1 MRGLYLALPV
11 MALLLGGGTTFAATT
26 TDTTTTGTTAGTAP
40 APAPTTHH
48 RSHRSSRSATEAP
61 AASTPSTAGQAAT
74 GTTVTPPASTTH
86 HGTASTAGVTKYASE
101 SQAAQACG
109 ASNVVWANTSTKAL
123 HAQGDQ
129 YFGHTKHGAFM
140 CKNSA
145 TAAGFHMSGQKG

>member
-11 MALLLGGGTTFAATT
+11 AALLLAGAPTFAAAP
-26 TDTTTTGTTAGTAP
+26 TDTTPGTTTGTTAPATTAP
-40 APAPTTHH
+40 ATTTHH
-48 RSHRSSRSATEAP
+48 RSHRSSHAATETPGTSAP
-61 AASTPSTAGQAAT
+61 ATTGQAAT
-74 GTTVTPPASTTH
+74 GTAPASTTH
-86 HGTASTAGVTKYASE
+86 HGTASTGGVTKYASE

-123 HAQGDQ
+123 HAPGDQ

-140 CKNSA
+140 CKNTA